1 MLEVNIPGKGRLC
14 LEHLVS
20 DFNGTLAVDGKLVKG
35 VSERLNKLS
44 QHLNIHILTADTHST
59 VKSEFSDSKIEVHI
73 IAPNNQDREK
83 VEYIKSLG
91 CEKVVCFGNGANDK
105 LMLKESALGI
115 CVLLE
120 EGVYIDSLI
129 SSDIV
134 VKDIIDGLDLLLH
147 PLRLAATLR
156 K

>member
-1 MLEVNIPGKGRLC
+1 MWKIDVPGFRKLKINY
-14 LEHLVS
+14 LVF

-44 QHLNIHILTADTHST
+44 QHLNIHILTADTYST
-59 VKSEFSDSKIEVHI
+59 VRSEFSDSKIEIHI

-91 CEKVVCFGNGANDK
+91 CDRVVCFGNGANDK

-115 CVLLE
+115 GVLLE
-120 EGVYIDSLI
+120 EGIYINSLI

-147 PLRLAATLR
+147 PLRLVATLR